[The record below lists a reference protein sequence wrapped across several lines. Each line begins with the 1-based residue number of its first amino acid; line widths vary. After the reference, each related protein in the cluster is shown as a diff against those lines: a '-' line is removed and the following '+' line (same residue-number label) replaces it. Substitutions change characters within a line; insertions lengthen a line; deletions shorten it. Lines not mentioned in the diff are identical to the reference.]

1 MKHNTVFI
9 FRTINSTNCFYFQ
22 NCTYY
27 PDLKKKARKKKQK
40 KLRIEPLKTLLEKE
54 KMLLFSNNIF
64 YAYKKEF
71 LFEVLVM
78 LFHVDN
84 QHFLLFFHS
93 DFFYAFQKKFVFFSY
108 IYFVVYKC
116 FRFGGV

>member
-1 MKHNTVFI
+1 MKHNTVF
-9 FRTINSTNCFYFQ
+9 YFQ
-22 NCTYY
+22 SNKFNKLFLFSELYI
-27 PDLKKKARKKKQK
+27 LSRFKKKSKEK

-64 YAYKKEF
+64 YAYQNEF

-78 LFHVDN
+78 LFHVGN